1 MPDRSATSPFEVRPR
16 AGRPPPIRRRLG
28 WRVTLVIA
36 LGGAL
41 GSLARY
47 AVAVAWPTPA
57 RGFPWATFVTNVT
70 GCLVI
75 GALMVLISEVW
86 TTHRLVRPFL
96 GVGVVGSFTTFSA
109 YTVET
114 QQLLDAGRAPVALGY
129 LFGTL
134 AAALLAVQLGVVL
147 TRLGARR
154 RVRRG
159 G

>member
-1 MPDRSATSPFEVRPR
+1 
-16 AGRPPPIRRRLG
+16 
-28 WRVTLVIA
+28 
-36 LGGAL
+36 
-41 GSLARY
+41 
-47 AVAVAWPTPA
+47 
-57 RGFPWATFVTNVT
+57 VTNVT